1 MFNAFL
7 GDLRNVLPVLLEKEA
22 GMPRTGLVR
31 LLLTGK
37 DYWVGGG
44 INANLQGGSGL
55 EEHAGSPSGWDSGS
69 PQEMMAKAA
78 RAQMQP

>member
-1 MFNAFL
+1 MKR
-7 GDLRNVLPVLLEKEA
+7 G
-22 GMPRTGLVR
+22 VR

-37 DYWVGGG
+37 DYWVSGG

-69 PQEMMAKAA
+69 PQEMMATKSGSRQSSGAA
-78 RAQMQP
+78 IGRTPDFIPSVMKSL

>member
-1 MFNAFL
+1 M
-7 GDLRNVLPVLLEKEA
+7 
-22 GMPRTGLVR
+22 R